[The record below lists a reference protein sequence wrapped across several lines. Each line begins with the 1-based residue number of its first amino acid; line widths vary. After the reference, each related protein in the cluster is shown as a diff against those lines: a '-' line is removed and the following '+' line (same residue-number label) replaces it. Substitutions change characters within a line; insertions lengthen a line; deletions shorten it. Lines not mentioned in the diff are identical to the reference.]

1 MTDNLKLFAG
11 GANLPLAKKIA
22 QYIGTPLGKAKIGS
36 FPDGEVMVEIGE
48 NVRGADVFIIQPTC
62 PPVNRNLMEL
72 LIMMD
77 AVRRSSAKR
86 ITAVIPYYGY
96 GRQDRK
102 VKPRVPISAKLVA
115 DLITAAGAHRVLTM
129 DLHANQ
135 IQGFFNIP
143 VDNLFAFPV
152 LLDYFKKKEIQNPV
166 VVSPDPGGVERARA
180 FAKRL
185 NASMAVIDKR
195 RGEHGE
201 PEVMHVVGRVSGKNA
216 IIVDDMI
223 DKAGTLVEA
232 IKGLR
237 QENAGEIRYLATHA
251 ILSPPAEERIRN
263 SELSEVIVADTI
275 PEKRMDKLTVLS
287 VAPLL
292 GEAIKRIHCE
302 SSVSSLFI

>member
-11 GANLPLAKKIA
+11 GANLPLAGKIA
-22 QYIGTPLGKAKIGS
+22 EYIGAPLGKAKIGS
-36 FPDGEVMVEIGE
+36 FPDGEVLVEIGE

-62 PPVNRNLMEL
+62 PPVNQNLMEL

-86 ITAVIPYYGY
+86 MTVVIPYYGY

-115 DLITAAGAHRVLTM
+115 DLITTAGAHRVLTM

-152 LLDYFKKKEIQNPV
+152 LLDYFKKKGIQNPV

-201 PEVMHVVGRVSGKNA
+201 PEVMHVVGKVSGKNA

-223 DKAGTLVEA
+223 DRAGTLIEA
-232 IKGLR
+232 IKGLK
-237 QENAGEIRYLATHA
+237 QENAGEIHYLATHA

-275 PEKRMDKLTVLS
+275 PERRMDKLTVLS
-287 VAPLL
+287 VAPLF